1 MSSSK
6 SEGDQGITHV
16 VYDKTTGRILGTLRH
31 YDMTSGEYGHY
42 DPDKVLEL
50 FASDKA
56 VLSKLTDG
64 DVSNLAMTATE
75 LPTNTK
81 TSALRFSEKRQAL
94 VARDRLRLRADREV
108 IEGDGKDSVTILI
121 DVVDEAGRIQRDY
134 QGEVHVTTTRGKLSA
149 KGGRVSIEAGQGSV
163 VLTSVRETVN
173 RVEVQA
179 KTLDGSA
186 VSDAMTLSFE

>member
-1 MSSSK
+1 MKPTQADS
-6 SEGDQGITHV
+6 DQGITHV

-56 VLSKLTDG
+56 VLAKITDG
-64 DVSNLAMTATE
+64 DVSNLAITATE
-75 LPTNTK
+75 LPANTK
-81 TSALRFSEKRQAL
+81 TSALRFSEKRQAI
-94 VARDRLRLRADREV
+94 VARPRLRLRADREV

-134 QGEVHVTTTRGKLSA
+134 QTEVHVTTTRGKLDA
-149 KGGRVSIEAGQGSV
+149 KGGRVAIENGQGKV
-163 VLTSVRETVN
+163 VLTSVRETVD
-173 RVEVQA
+173 RVQVQA

-186 VSDAMTLSFE
+186 VADEMTLSFE